1 MLKLYTERVR
11 LVTFTRNKNMRDLF
25 EILKGIGV
33 WIRYLLTPVNIVV
46 ILLLALLILSGCTS
60 KSKPEPAVKVVIQ
73 EVKVPITLPCI
84 DKSDLPARTDYV
96 TIQVKRSDNPIVKV
110 RKMDKL
116 VQQQDGYIGVL
127 EKALNGCSK
136 E

>member
-1 MLKLYTERVR
+1 
-11 LVTFTRNKNMRDLF
+11 MRDLT
-25 EILKGIGV
+25 ESLKSIGM
-33 WIRYLLTPVNIVV
+33 WIRYLLTPVNIVI

-60 KSKPEPAVKVVIQ
+60 KPEPAVKVVVQ

-96 TIQVKRSDNPIVKV
+96 TIQVKKGDTPVVKV

-116 VQQQDGYIGVL
+116 VQQQDMYIDVL
-127 EKALNGCSK
+127 GKALNGCS

>member
-1 MLKLYTERVR
+1 
-11 LVTFTRNKNMRDLF
+11 MRDLM
-25 EILKGIGV
+25 EILKNIGM

-60 KSKPEPAVKVVIQ
+60 KPEPAVKVVVQ

-84 DKSDLPARTDYV
+84 DESDLPARTDYV
-96 TIQVKRSDNPIVKV
+96 TINIKKSDNPVVKV
-110 RKMDKL
+110 RKMYKL

>member
-11 LVTFTRNKNMRDLF
+11 LVTFTRNKNMRDLV
-25 EILKGIGV
+25 EILKNMGV
-33 WIRYLLTPVNIVV
+33 WIRYILTPVNIVI
-46 ILLLALLILSGCTS
+46 ILLLALLILSGCT
-60 KSKPEPAVKVVIQ
+60 SKPEPAVKVVIQ

>member
-11 LVTFTRNKNMRDLF
+11 LVTFIRNKNMRDLI
-25 EILKGIGV
+25 EILKNIGM
-33 WIRYLLTPVNIVV
+33 WIRYLLTPVNIVIV
-46 ILLLALLILSGCTS
+46 LLFALLILSGCTS
-60 KSKPEPAVKVVIQ
+60 KPEPAVKVVVQ
-73 EVKVPITLPCI
+73 EMKVPITLPCI

-96 TIQVKRSDNPIVKV
+96 TINIKKSDSPVVKV

>member
-1 MLKLYTERVR
+1 
-11 LVTFTRNKNMRDLF
+11 MRDLM
-25 EILKGIGV
+25 ENLKGVVILV
-33 WIRYLLTPVNIVV
+33 IYLMTPVNIVI

-60 KSKPEPAVKVVIQ
+60 KPEPAVKVVVQ
-73 EVKVPITLPCI
+73 EMKVPVYMPCI
-84 DKSDLPARTDYV
+84 DKKDLPARTDYV
-96 TIQVKRSDNPIVKV
+96 TIQVKKSDTPVVKV